1 MGAHPR
7 LPPAVEEQVQRHAG
21 QGRVAAAQA
30 DQAGVSCQ
38 LLRAMIFLMI
48 HRATL
53 LHCPCCTPDFH
64 PQERHD
70 VKGCFFLSFS
80 CTDEQLKEEEERI
93 EEGEADTRKKLKA
106 MRDHNKEWEGTR
118 ENRVSRLSCIE
129 ILEILG
135 VTVSASRPLC
145 CCRCPSSKEEG
156 ILRYPHLSH
165 VGWHMEGLCDQ
176 EARKEKGVYLYSL
189 YAIISMQWSI
199 AS

>member
-80 CTDEQLKEEEERI
+80 WTGEQLKEEEERI

-118 ENRVSRLSCIE
+118 ENRVSSFRMKTLEVFGCHCNHLKTPVLLLLSFFKSRGVHERCIC
-129 ILEILG
+129 
-135 VTVSASRPLC
+135 V
-145 CCRCPSSKEEG
+145 
-156 ILRYPHLSH
+156 
-165 VGWHMEGLCDQ
+165 M
-176 EARKEKGVYLYSL
+176 
-189 YAIISMQWSI
+189 
-199 AS
+199 